1 MVAVWKWDRQSPTYG
16 NYGNAN
22 QWTVNAGLP
31 SLARE
36 SAQNSND
43 ARRSRAT
50 ADLVYTLVRL
60 TGRRR
65 EAFEKAMGWDQLA
78 PHIEAMGS
86 ASGAAV
92 TAGQLRANLAAMQRA
107 PSLTLLRIADYGCR
121 GLGGPELTTENP
133 DDYGNFIKLCRLDL
147 FSGKNEASGG
157 SFGLGKAVYWRFSRV
172 QTVLFHSVVPDEG
185 GAAGHR
191 VFGVNQGVVHRLGN
205 EGYQGRG
212 YFGGLDGNDNAVSVW
227 NDDDLVQAL
236 HLAREDP
243 RPGTS
248 ALLVGFHD
256 PDRPEKLLGDDLTD
270 LHDLAAELRA
280 GIEENFWPLLTRG
293 GLRVTI
299 EVDDGERVVQTPI
312 DPEETFTELVR
323 ALRRFDAGD
332 LDARLDGTYSVVARD
347 VPIKVSR
354 RRTGSAHGTF
364 DHTAKLVVTISDT
377 QKDTLE
383 NQVCL
388 FRSPEMVVQT
398 LGRTFEGTTYH
409 AFLLAGGAVRPDD
422 SSVQDLEADDF
433 LRFAEPPAHDRW
445 VPGRNSAQA
454 NLSAHYVA
462 PWLPHLRGIEREV
475 QAALVELFGSP
486 PPTTSRPPASVMKNL
501 GFLRGSP
508 GSGGAG
514 SATRKP
520 EVDIKA
526 GSVVDGRWHVTF
538 EVRARNRP
546 EGWRLRPRLAFVG
559 LDGSH
564 QLVAWESL
572 ECLTTSAS
580 LAEDVLG
587 VPPLERGRFIKV
599 TLSGV
604 SAADLP
610 IPADEAGV
618 EVVLREAG
626 PLLAE
631 TGAS

>member
-43 ARRSRAT
+43 ARRSRAP

-60 TGRRR
+60 TGARRD
-65 EAFEKAMGWDQLA
+65 AFERAMGWDQLA
-78 PHIEAMGS
+78 PHIEAMGN

-92 TAGQLRANLAAMQRA
+92 TAGQLRANFDAMRRA
-107 PSLTLLRIADYGCR
+107 PALTLLRIADYGCR

-133 DDYGNFIKLCRLDL
+133 DDYGNFVKLCRLDL

-157 SFGLGKAVYWRFSRV
+157 SFGLGKAVYWRFSRI
-172 QTVLFHSVVPDEG
+172 QTVLFHSVVPDDG
-185 GAAGHR
+185 GPSGHR
-191 VFGVNQGVVHRLGN
+191 VFGVNQGVVHRLGDK
-205 EGYQGRG
+205 GYQGRG
-212 YFGGLDGNDNAVSVW
+212 YFGRLDEDDNAVSVW
-227 NDDDLVQAL
+227 DDDDLVRDL
-236 HLAREDP
+236 LLDRTDP

-256 PDRPEKLLGDDLTD
+256 PDRPGKLLGDDLAD
-270 LHDLAAELRA
+270 LHDLAGELRA

-293 GLRVTI
+293 GLRVCI
-299 EVDDGERVVQTPI
+299 EVDDGERVVETPVE
-312 DPEETFTELVR
+312 PEETFTELVR

-332 LDARLDGTYSVVARD
+332 LDGRLDGTYSVVSRD
-347 VPIKVSR
+347 IPIKVSR

-364 DHTAKLVVTISDT
+364 DHAAKLVVTISDT

-409 AFLLAGGAVRPDD
+409 AFLLAGAAVRPDEP
-422 SSVQDLEADDF
+422 SVQDLEADDF

-445 VPGRNSAQA
+445 IPGRNSAQA

-462 PWLPHLRGIEREV
+462 PWLPNLRSIEKEV
-475 QAALVELFGSP
+475 MASLVEIFGAP
-486 PPTTSRPPASVMKNL
+486 PPAVGRPPAAVMKNL
-501 GFLRGSP
+501 GFLRGGP
-508 GSGGAG
+508 GGGGAG

-520 EVDIKA
+520 EADIKA
-526 GSVVDGRWHVTF
+526 WEVEDGRWQVTF
-538 EVRARNRP
+538 EVRARNRA

-572 ECLTTSAS
+572 KCLSTSAT
-580 LAEDVLG
+580 LTDGVLE
-587 VPPLERGRFIKV
+587 VPPLDRGRFAKV

-610 IPADEAGV
+610 IPAEEAAA

-626 PLLAE
+626 PLLAAV
-631 TGAS
+631 GGS